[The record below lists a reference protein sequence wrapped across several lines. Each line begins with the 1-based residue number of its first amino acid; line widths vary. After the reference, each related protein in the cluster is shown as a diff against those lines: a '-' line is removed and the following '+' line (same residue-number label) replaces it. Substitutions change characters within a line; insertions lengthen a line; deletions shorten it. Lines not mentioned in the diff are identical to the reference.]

1 MVDLALLLL
10 RAMLAV
16 IFVSHG
22 AQKLVPGI
30 GGSSPEH
37 EARRFESAGLRPARE
52 LALLTGVLQ
61 LGAGLFVGLG
71 LLTPLAALALA
82 VMMSV
87 AALKAHDGRGFFIQN
102 GGYEY
107 NLALVAVSLALIFA
121 GAGAYSL
128 DAALG
133 LFW

>member
-1 MVDLALLLL
+1 MVDVALLLL
-10 RAMLAV
+10 RVMLAV

-22 AQKLVPGI
+22 AQKLLPGI
-30 GGSSPEH
+30 GGSSPEY
-37 EARRFESAGLRPARE
+37 EASRFESAGLRPARE
-52 LALLTGVLQ
+52 LALFTGVLQ
-61 LGAGLFVGLG
+61 LGAGIFVGAG

-82 VMMSV
+82 AMMAI

-107 NLALVAVSLALIFA
+107 NLALVVVSLALVLA

-128 DAALG
+128 DGALG
-133 LFW
+133 WFW